1 MPLMKIGNKRGPRT
15 ELFKPKSK
23 TKKMHPKKTSY
34 ISSKENPPYSTMNV
48 DKTILSYTL
57 GLLLS
62 WST

>member
-34 ISSKENPPYSTMNV
+34 ISSKENPPYSTINV
-48 DKTILSYTL
+48 DQAVKLYSLILWDYF
-57 GLLLS
+57 
-62 WST
+62 